1 MTIVSPSMTRVTFAR
16 TQRAKPEPPDSLHG
30 VDGPGG
36 CGGGGLEDWVWGFG
50 RFLNTTAART
60 TRTATSET
68 RIAVVRAFMPS
79 GSFLV
84 HDGHLDGK
92 SRASLPRPAPS
103 HHERIRPSSS
113 IQIPSGSLTNA
124 NSYLSSWKGGTSGC
138 APLDTSSRNA
148 RGTLATRNAK
158 SSRSSPLR

>member
-60 TRTATSET
+60 IRTATSET
-68 RIAVVRAFMPS
+68 RIAVGWAFMPS
-79 GSFLV
+79 DSSLV
-84 HDGHLDGK
+84 CDDHLDGK
-92 SRASLPRPAPS
+92 RSGTFPPPATCPAQPT
-103 HHERIRPSSS
+103 RPS
-113 IQIPSGSLTNA
+113 
-124 NSYLSSWKGGTSGC
+124 
-138 APLDTSSRNA
+138 
-148 RGTLATRNAK
+148 
-158 SSRSSPLR
+158 